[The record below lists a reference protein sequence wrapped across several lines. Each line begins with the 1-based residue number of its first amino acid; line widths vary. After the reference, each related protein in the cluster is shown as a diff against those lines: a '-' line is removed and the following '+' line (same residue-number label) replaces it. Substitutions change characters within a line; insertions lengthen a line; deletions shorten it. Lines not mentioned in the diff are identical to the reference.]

1 MADSKRQWYKLVA
14 AKADGD
20 KDTKRTT
27 LHIYDVIGA
36 DLFFGG
42 VDVNELVHEIEAL
55 DDDAELDVRINSPG
69 GAAWDGLTLANAI
82 MRHPGRTTTHV
93 DGLAASAASL
103 IALAGDDVVISKYG
117 QMMLHNARGGLYS
130 ATAEELIDA
139 GKTLQKLN
147 GSMAEFYADRA
158 GGESTEWARAM
169 KRETWYSAEEAK
181 AAGLATEIDESG
193 KREEVEAAA
202 AASIAKAS
210 AMFKY
215 PGRQA
220 APSPSARVE
229 DGSTDPAPKEEAKV
243 PAISKKVAERL
254 GLAED
259 ATEEDVL
266 AKLGEIDT
274 DGGDGDGGA
283 ATGGD
288 TTPTADQVDAG
299 QVAELAAAAAK
310 LGLSVIDPGTLAE
323 MQRNSSLGAKAHAQM
338 ETQRITAAVDAAISL
353 GKITP
358 ARKEHFV
365 SLMRADEVGTT
376 QLLAG
381 IPAYTAVPMNELG
394 HALEPQAFA
403 GGDQGGDVTESP
415 TYKAWS
421 VE

>member
-14 AKADGD
+14 AKADGE

-82 MRHPGRTTTHV
+82 MRHPGKTTTHV

-215 PGRQA
+215 AGRQA

-254 GLAED
+254 GLGED

-266 AKLGEIDT
+266 AKLGELDNS
-274 DGGDGDGGA
+274 DGDGDGGDT
-283 ATGGD
+283 TGGSSPD
-288 TTPTADQVDAG
+288 EIDEG

>member
-14 AKADGD
+14 AKADGE

-82 MRHPGRTTTHV
+82 MRHPGKTTTHV

-181 AAGLATEIDESG
+181 AAGLATEVDESG

-215 PGRQA
+215 AGRQA

-229 DGSTDPAPKEEAKV
+229 DGSPDPAPKEEANV

-254 GLAED
+254 GLGED

-266 AKLGEIDT
+266 AKLGELDNS
-274 DGGDGDGGA
+274 DGDGDGGET
-283 ATGGD
+283 TGGSSPD
-288 TTPTADQVDAG
+288 EIDEG

-365 SLMRADEVGTT
+365 TLMRADEVGTT

>member
-20 KDTKRTT
+20 KETKRTT

-82 MRHPGRTTTHV
+82 MRHPGKTTTHV

-181 AAGLATEIDESG
+181 SAGLATEIDESG

-215 PGRQA
+215 AGRQA

-229 DGSTDPAPKEEAKV
+229 DGSTDPEPKEEAKV

-254 GLAED
+254 GLGED
-259 ATEEDVL
+259 ATEEEVL
-266 AKLGEIDT
+266 AKLGEVDT
-274 DGGDGDGGA
+274 DGGDGDE
-283 ATGGD
+283 GD
-288 TTPTADQVDAG
+288 GSDGDGTPDNVDEG

-365 SLMRADEVGTT
+365 TLMRADEVGTT

-394 HALEPQAFA
+394 HALEPTAFA
-403 GGDQGGDVTESP
+403 GGDQGGDVTENP